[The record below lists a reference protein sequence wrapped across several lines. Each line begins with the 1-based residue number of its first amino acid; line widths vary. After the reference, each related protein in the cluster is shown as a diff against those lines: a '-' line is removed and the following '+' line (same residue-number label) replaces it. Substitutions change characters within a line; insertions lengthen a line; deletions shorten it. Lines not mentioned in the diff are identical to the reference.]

1 MRILIIEDEITL
13 NRTLQEGLSDFG
25 YQVDSAENYKD
36 AEYFIDIRNYD
47 LVLTDWMLPDGDGLE
62 LCKLVKNRSSRTA
75 VVIISAR
82 DDKESEIEALK
93 AGADDYIKKPF
104 DFDILLARIEARL
117 RFGGTNVIEIDE
129 LIINPDEEKIE
140 YAGNEIELKGKPFEV
155 LTHLARHRDQ
165 IVSKEQ
171 LLDAIWEEPEL
182 VTPNVIE
189 VAINQIRQKMD
200 KPLQISTIETIR
212 RRGYRFCYPN
222 LTEDEKSA
230 KKAAANAA
238 AAAEAAAAN

>member
-13 NRTLQEGLSDFG
+13 NRTLQEGLTDFG

-47 LVLTDWMLPDGDGLE
+47 LVLTDWMLPDGDGIE
-62 LCKLVKNRSSRTA
+62 LCKIVKNRSSRTA
-75 VVIISAR
+75 VVILSAR
-82 DDKESEIEALK
+82 DDKDSEIEALK
-93 AGADDYIKKPF
+93 SGADDYIKKPF

-117 RFGGTNVIEIDE
+117 RFGGTNVIEIED
-129 LIINPDEEKIE
+129 LSINPDEEKIE
-140 YAGNEIELKGKPFEV
+140 YNGEEIELKGKPFEV

-200 KPLQISTIETIR
+200 KPLNISTIETIR
-212 RRGYRFCYPN
+212 RRGYRFCYP
-222 LTEDEKSA
+222 TTDE
-230 KKAAANAA
+230 
-238 AAAEAAAAN
+238 EA

>member
-13 NRTLQEGLSDFG
+13 NRTLQEGLIDFG
-25 YQVDSAENYKD
+25 YQVDSAENFKD

-47 LVLTDWMLPDGDGLE
+47 LVLTDWMLPDGDGVE
-62 LCKLVKNRSSRTA
+62 LCKIVKNRSSRTA

-82 DDKESEIEALK
+82 DDKESEIEALR

-117 RFGGTNVIEIDE
+117 RFGGTNIIEIDD
-129 LIINPDEEKIE
+129 LTINPDEEKIE
-140 YAGNEIELKGKPFEV
+140 YAGEEIELKGKPFEV

-200 KPLQISTIETIR
+200 KPLNISTIETIR

-222 LTEDEKSA
+222 IIAEDK
-230 KKAAANAA
+230 
-238 AAAEAAAAN
+238 

>member
-13 NRTLQEGLSDFG
+13 NRTLQEGLADFG
-25 YQVDSAENYKD
+25 YQVDAAENYKD

-47 LVLTDWMLPDGDGLE
+47 LVLTDWMLPDGDGIE

-93 AGADDYIKKPF
+93 SGADDYIKKPF

-117 RFGGTNVIEIDE
+117 RFGGTNVIEIDD

-222 LTEDEKSA
+222 LTEEEKSA
-230 KKAAANAA
+230 KAKAAQA
-238 AAAEAAAAN
+238 

>member
-13 NRTLQEGLSDFG
+13 NRTLQEGLIDIG
-25 YQVDSAENYKD
+25 YQVDAAENYKD

-47 LVLTDWMLPDGDGLE
+47 LVLTDWMLPDGDGIE
-62 LCKLVKNRSSRTA
+62 LCKMVKNRSSRTA
-75 VVIISAR
+75 VVIVSAR

-93 AGADDYIKKPF
+93 SGADDYIKKPF

-117 RFGGTNVIEIDE
+117 RFGGTNVIEIED
-129 LIINPDEEKIE
+129 LTINPDEEKIE
-140 YAGNEIELKGKPFEV
+140 YKGDEIELKGKPFEV

-200 KPLQISTIETIR
+200 KPLNISTIETIR
-212 RRGYRFCYPN
+212 RRGYRFCYP
-222 LTEDEKSA
+222 TTDEENK
-230 KKAAANAA
+230 
-238 AAAEAAAAN
+238 